1 MNPYLIPAMK
11 TLTINKQL
19 SQIRMPEQ
27 IISIVTSYFCEHT
40 PMSIRFPNIQPKQ
53 LGELVKSSTRK
64 REIIQARFTI
74 CYFMKEILDLPL
86 KSIGL
91 ILGKRDHSSI
101 IHAISTY
108 SDDVYT
114 SSLNF
119 KRHEDICQLLAVDNR
134 IEQIKRNR

>member
-1 MNPYLIPAMK
+1 MN
-11 TLTINKQL
+11 
-19 SQIRMPEQ
+19 
-27 IISIVTSYFCEHT
+27 
-40 PMSIRFPNIQPKQ
+40 IRFPNIQPKQ

-119 KRHEDICQLLAVDNR
+119 KRHEDICQLLAVDNK